1 MNIPLLQAIK
11 EIPIYNSLIKKS
23 CIKKPGRR
31 KKYPP
36 TMNVIEKLV
45 DLILARVLNPKYLDL
60 GRLIVNVHINE
71 KPIPK
76 TIIDIGESTN
86 VMTRDTMLK
95 LNIQNSLSHATI
107 VLQLVNRSIITP
119 KGILED
125 IIVSIDS

>member
-1 MNIPLLQAIK
+1 
-11 EIPIYNSLIKKS
+11 
-23 CIKKPGRR
+23 
-31 KKYPP
+31 
-36 TMNVIEKLV
+36 MNVIEKLV